1 MKIIKSLILIVVLA
15 GATYAGEMVQPLAP
29 PAPPQSTTNAVTQ
42 MLVVIFQ
49 SFLPLR

>member
-15 GATYAGEMVQPLAP
+15 GATYAGEMVQPAAL
-29 PAPPQSTTNAVTQ
+29 PAPSQANAVTQ
-42 MLVVIFQ
+42 MLVVIVQ